1 MERTLASLKVRN
13 LKVVCKWLTLLIPQ
27 VAGWEVGKRSP
38 LHGKAQSI
46 ITWQNLELILYKS
59 PIFFLKCKKIKSMQ
73 TELHDRIFIKPWKL
87 CSCRVFSSKGKC
99 LCYNIKLKD
108 IQNQGY
114 IDKLNPTKNKST
126 ARKRIEEKSCQRL
139 SLSAGHMGDFFFLCH
154 TFFENFP
161 KSLLKIIL
169 FSKMG
174 ENSSTKT
181 Q

>member
-1 MERTLASLKVRN
+1 MTYSTDTTSSRVRSGE
-13 LKVVCKWLTLLIPQ
+13 KKPLTWKSSNHHYLTESRINSIQ
-27 VAGWEVGKRSP
+27 VTY
-38 LHGKAQSI
+38 I
-46 ITWQNLELILYKS
+46 
-59 PIFFLKCKKIKSMQ
+59 FLKCKKIKSMQ